1 MVATDLAARGIDI
14 DGVSLVIN
22 DDIPTDLEYFVH
34 RVGRTGRNGMNGTA
48 ITLYAPAEDDLIDKL
63 EERGIKFIPKEFRG
77 GRLVTTHDRNRRK
90 KYRRKQAELDPS
102 MKGLSRRPSA
112 ASNRA
117 TRSGSSRPSRK
128 TSSRN
133 ASWSSVTRFARPS
146 VSVNVS
152 TVGNGMP
159 VDFSG

>member
-1 MVATDLAARGIDI
+1 M
-14 DGVSLVIN
+14 IN

-63 EERGIKFIPKEFRG
+63 EERRIKFIPKEFRG

-102 MKGLSRRPSA
+102 MKGFVKKTKKRVKPGYKKRIKRAIKKDEQQKRKLELRHKIRKAKRQRQRQHRRE
-112 ASNRA
+112 
-117 TRSGSSRPSRK
+117 
-128 TSSRN
+128 RN
-133 ASWSSVTRFARPS
+133 AR
-146 VSVNVS
+146 
-152 TVGNGMP
+152 
-159 VDFSG
+159 